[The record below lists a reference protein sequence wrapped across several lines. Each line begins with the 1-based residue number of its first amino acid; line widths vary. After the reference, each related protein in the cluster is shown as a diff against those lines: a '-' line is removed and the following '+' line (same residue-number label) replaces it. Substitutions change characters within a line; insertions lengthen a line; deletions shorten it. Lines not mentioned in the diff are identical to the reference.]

1 MKRIAM
7 LTAAILIASP
17 VLAQN
22 IATVN
27 GKAITQKSM
36 DQFVELLKGQ
46 GATDSP
52 ELRKQVKEEMINR
65 QVMVQAAEKDGIA
78 KDANVMTELELAR
91 QGILVRALMAD
102 YLKKHPVSDVD
113 LKAEYDKLKKAEEG
127 VMEYRVRHILVEDE
141 KIANDIL
148 GKLKNKSDKFEDL
161 AKKNS
166 KDPGSADKGGELD
179 WAPATN
185 YVEPFAE
192 AVKAT
197 SKGALADKPVKTQFG
212 WHIIE
217 VEDTRPVEI
226 PSFDKVKPQME
237 ERMRQQTLAK
247 YQQELRE
254 KAKIQ

>member
-166 KDPGSADKGGELD
+166 KDTGSADKGGELG

-237 ERMRQQTLAK
+237 ERLRQQTLAK